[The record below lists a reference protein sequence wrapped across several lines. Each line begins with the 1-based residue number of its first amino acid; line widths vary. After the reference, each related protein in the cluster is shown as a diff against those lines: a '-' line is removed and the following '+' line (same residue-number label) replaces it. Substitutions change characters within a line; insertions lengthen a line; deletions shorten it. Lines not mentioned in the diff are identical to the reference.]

1 VTGQS
6 VIVALLFAA
15 GLAPVTFAQQTSS
28 VPARASLSFAERI
41 GHTDPANYRRAS
53 SVHAGAGSMDF
64 SSLLGADALSTQ
76 LIFVHRGVIQP
87 RSGIGQHF
95 HNRCE
100 EMFVILDGEA
110 QFTIDGRTAVLKG
123 PALVPNRQG
132 QSHGIYNASD
142 KPVQWLNINVGLTKN
157 YDAFNLDDPR
167 VGVPIDPIP
176 QFISARLDRSQLR
189 PVERMHGGN
198 GTVNYRRV
206 LEPSVFST
214 TWSYV
219 DHLVLPPGASIGPE
233 TRSDMS
239 DMYYVLAGS
248 GNVTVDAETTPIRAG
263 DAVPIDVR
271 QKRSFANTGTEPLEF
286 MIVGVARDFA
296 AKEALLALPRTER
309 AAR

>member
-1 VTGQS
+1 MTGQS
-6 VIVALLFAA
+6 VIVALLFAT
-15 GLAPVTFAQQTSS
+15 GLPAATFAQQASS
-28 VPARASLSFAERI
+28 SFAQRI
-41 GHTDPANYRRAS
+41 GHTDPGKYRQAT

-64 SSLLGADALSTQ
+64 GSLLGTDALSTQ

-87 RSGIGQHF
+87 HSGIGQHF

-110 QFTIDGRTAVLKG
+110 QFTINGRTSVLKG

-176 QFISARLDRSQLR
+176 QFISARLDRSQLK

-198 GTVNYRRV
+198 GTVSYRRV
-206 LEPSVFST
+206 LEPTVFST

-219 DHLVLPPGASIGPE
+219 DHLLLPPGASIGPE
-233 TRSDMS
+233 TNSDMS
-239 DMYYVLAGS
+239 DMYYVVAGS
-248 GNVTVDAETTPIRAG
+248 GSVTVDAETASIRAG

-271 QKRSFANTGTEPLEF
+271 QTRSFANTGAEPLEF

-296 AKEALLALPRTER
+296 AKEALMALPRAGRT
-309 AAR
+309 AR